1 MHSNSPNT
9 IKETLN
15 AQYEQNDEG
24 EIQLNNYVWYI
35 YIKKIIINKERKK
48 KKKERLLNIKLNILN
63 IK

>member
-48 KKKERLLNIKLNILN
+48 KKKKKKL
-63 IK
+63 KK